1 MRFYLTKRADGK
13 TDLIRER
20 PEIVGTFPDAV
31 IAKQVLDMLVNQAMD
46 EGSETQNADTIDQ
59 KVPAFSHRKAS
70 VSIAEHSQPPLKKPK
85 KPKAMPPEQSTS
97 TALVVSQPGQLDAAF
112 ERIRNGEKLSDVA
125 KALDMEFGSLR
136 SKWANHQRY
145 LKATVNRDATSNC
158 TLCAKQFVPS
168 SISPDKCARCS
179 RD

>member
-97 TALVVSQPGQLDAAF
+97 TALWYHSQDSLMQPLSVSGMVK
-112 ERIRNGEKLSDVA
+112 NS
-125 KALDMEFGSLR
+125 
-136 SKWANHQRY
+136 
-145 LKATVNRDATSNC
+145 ATSPKP
-158 TLCAKQFVPS
+158 LIWS
-168 SISPDKCARCS
+168 SEA
-179 RD
+179 